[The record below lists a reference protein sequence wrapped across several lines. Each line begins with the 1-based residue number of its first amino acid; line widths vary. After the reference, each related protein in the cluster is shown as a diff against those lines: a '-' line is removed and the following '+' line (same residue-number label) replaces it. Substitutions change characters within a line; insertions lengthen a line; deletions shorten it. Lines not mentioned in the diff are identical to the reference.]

1 MRRAE
6 KIVAL
11 TPFPDERKFFVK
23 VPGCEERDPLF
34 RNIPDFENSKSETSN
49 MFYLECF
56 LEKSEIIFPF
66 SKIKSSMIAC
76 LEKAW
81 PSAISHIFVVGLC
94 NLKEN
99 IAL

>member
-1 MRRAE
+1 
-6 KIVAL
+6 
-11 TPFPDERKFFVK
+11 
-23 VPGCEERDPLF
+23 
-34 RNIPDFENSKSETSN
+34 